1 MTVMGSVVRST
12 EDEYL
17 SKSKVN
23 GNFFYLSKSKST
35 LEKSYLSKS
44 KKYQSFRSTFKVKSK
59 STD

>member
-1 MTVMGSVVRST
+1 MAI
-12 EDEYL
+12 
-17 SKSKVN
+17 
-23 GNFFYLSKSKST
+23 FFYLSKSKST